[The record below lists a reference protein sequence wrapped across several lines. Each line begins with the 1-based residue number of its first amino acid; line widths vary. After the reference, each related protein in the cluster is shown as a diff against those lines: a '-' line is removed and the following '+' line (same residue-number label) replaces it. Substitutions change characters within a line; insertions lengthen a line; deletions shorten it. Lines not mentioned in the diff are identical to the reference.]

1 MDNLPG
7 IGFGTDGWRGI
18 IGEDFTFSRV
28 ELLAQAISNYL
39 NSQTS
44 DLRPQ
49 TSDPRPQPSA
59 IVGYDTRHLSKEFAE
74 TVARVLASN
83 GISVFLSNSFA
94 PTPALSYAVVEKG
107 AMGAVI
113 ITASHNPSNYNG
125 LKFKS
130 ASGSSASLEITS
142 AIEEELNR
150 LQIPEPRSQ
159 NSDPRLQ
166 SSRITHPASPITLF
180 DPQPAYF
187 KRLSE
192 LVDLNRVTDSEIEV
206 FLDPMYGAT
215 QGYLSSFL
223 RGIGLRVEEIHARI
237 DHSFGGINPEPLPRN
252 LGELS
257 SLLRPQ
263 TSDPRLQTSAIS
275 HQPRAVN
282 RQPSTMSHQPPAISH
297 QPPTTNREPSTV
309 NREPPTLNYSP
320 FTLHPLPI
328 RVGFAFDGDG
338 DRIGAM
344 DERGNFVSPHQI
356 FALLL
361 KHLANNKGLKGTVI
375 KNFAVTRMVD
385 ILAKRYGLPVCE
397 TPIGFKYVA
406 ELMEKGEVLIGGEES
421 GGFGIQGHIPER
433 DGILCALL
441 ILEMM
446 AMEGKPLGRLIE
458 DLERDVGPHRFGRL
472 DLKLYPGS
480 SRDEIIGLLS
490 SSLSIPSRGPV
501 REEGLFPSEFS
512 FQGSSTAPV
521 LPDGFEIE
529 GIKNLDGT
537 KLLFRNG
544 SWLLLR
550 PSGTEPVLRIYAEAS
565 SQGEVSRLLA
575 WGKELVSPIL
585 LF

>member
-18 IGEDFTFSRV
+18 IGEDFTFSRA
-28 ELLAQAISNYL
+28 ELLAQAVSNYIRL
-39 NSQTS
+39 QTS
-44 DLRPQ
+44 NH
-49 TSDPRPQPSA
+49 SHQPPA

-74 TVARVLASN
+74 TVARVLAGN

-94 PTPALSYAVVEKG
+94 PTPVLSYAVVEKR

-113 ITASHNPSNYNG
+113 ITASHNPPKYNG

-142 AIEEELNR
+142 AIEEELR
-150 LQIPEPRSQ
+150 
-159 NSDPRLQ
+159 RLQ
-166 SSRITHPASPITLF
+166 SSVLSPQSSCIPHSASRITLF
-180 DPQPAYF
+180 DPRPAYF

-192 LVDLNRVTDSEIEV
+192 LVDLNRIANSRIEV

-263 TSDPRLQTSAIS
+263 TPDPRPQTSDLS

-282 RQPSTMSHQPPAISH
+282 RQPSTMNR
-297 QPPTTNREPSTV
+297 QPPTANRQ
-309 NREPPTLNYSP
+309 PPTLNYSP
-320 FTLHPLPI
+320 FTLHTSPI

-446 AMEGKPLGRLIE
+446 AMEGKPLGMLIE
-458 DLERDVGPHRFGRL
+458 GLERDVGPHRFGRL
-472 DLKLYPGS
+472 DLTLYPGS
-480 SRDEIIGLLS
+480 SRDEIIGLLA
-490 SSLSIPSRGPV
+490 SSLSIPLRGPD

-512 FQGSSTAPV
+512 FKGSSKATV

-529 GIKNLDGT
+529 GIKNLDGM

-544 SWLLLR
+544 GWLLLR
-550 PSGTEPVLRIYAEAS
+550 PSGTEPVLRIYAEAP